1 MQACY
6 EKGPARM
13 AEIGHSQLER
23 IIAGLANIT
32 PDFADMS
39 WSSPS
44 GISMPGPDRNRASSP
59 CRGADGAG
67 RTAAAEDAYLDQ
79 MFA

>member
-1 MQACY
+1 MQACC

-39 WSSPS
+39 WSRLRGYLCPVR
-44 GISMPGPDRNRASSP
+44 IEIAPDLHVAALTAL
-59 CRGADGAG
+59 GALPQPK
-67 RTAAAEDAYLDQ
+67 THI
-79 MFA
+79 